1 MLWVYPVPPFSPQ
14 DAYLRAGGGSQ
25 LTSLT
30 FDSIGKSGVVGANS
44 GKQDSALSPWKEG
57 SSAWSCSSKGSL
69 SCCVGEQVRS
79 TSSVASRPLGGDVG
93 GELWRETR
101 VFLSMAPLA
110 KADIISLSRWIVRVA
125 EMESLTGGSSF
136 LGVAESLEAVFFT
149 FGAAFS
155 LVLEG
160 FRVLRKRET

>member
-1 MLWVYPVPPFSPQ
+1 M
-14 DAYLRAGGGSQ
+14 R
-25 LTSLT
+25 
-30 FDSIGKSGVVGANS
+30 
-44 GKQDSALSPWKEG
+44 SA
-57 SSAWSCSSKGSL
+57 
-69 SCCVGEQVRS
+69 
-79 TSSVASRPLGGDVG
+79 SSVASRPLGGDVG

-110 KADIISLSRWIVRVA
+110 KADIKSASRWVLRVV

-136 LGVAESLEAVFFT
+136 LGVDESLEAVFFT

-160 FRVLRKRET
+160 FRVLRKGEA